1 MVEKSFDFSRGS
13 VDGAHISDMRDKT
26 SLSDVSL
33 LGGISGGA
41 TIATIAGFKPVKS
54 LVAGDLVLTQ
64 DNGYVPLNLVSPIA
78 ATQFEPGAPLVVIGY
93 GALGADFPGEDLI
106 VSQDQL
112 IMVTDEMDGS
122 DAFVRAGDLVRF
134 NPGVRF
140 VSEIANTYVLDCS
153 MHESVLVNGVWMGTG
168 YSSMSFT
175 MMTLDAQN
183 AELIGF
189 NFDDVR
195 PLCRPVQVPK
205 NNRRSLRIVR

>member
-1 MVEKSFDFSRGS
+1 M
-13 VDGAHISDMRDKT
+13 
-26 SLSDVSL
+26 
-33 LGGISGGA
+33 
-41 TIATIAGFKPVKS
+41 
-54 LVAGDLVLTQ
+54 TQ

-78 ATQFEPGAPLVVIGY
+78 ATQFEPGPPLVVIGY
-93 GALGADFPGEDLI
+93 GALGADFPSEDLI
-106 VSQDQL
+106 VSHEQL
-112 IMVTDEMDGS
+112 IMVTDEMDES

-175 MMTLDAQN
+175 MMTLDAQH

-189 NFDDVR
+189 NFDHVR
-195 PLCRPVQVPK
+195 PLCRPVQLPK

>member
-13 VDGAHISDMRDKT
+13 VDGAHISDLRDKT

-93 GALGADFPGEDLI
+93 GALGADFPSEDLI
-106 VSQDQL
+106 VSQEQL

-195 PLCRPVQVPK
+195 PLCRPVRLPK

>member
-1 MVEKSFDFSRGS
+1 M
-13 VDGAHISDMRDKT
+13 
-26 SLSDVSL
+26 
-33 LGGISGGA
+33 
-41 TIATIAGFKPVKS
+41 
-54 LVAGDLVLTQ
+54 TQ

-78 ATQFEPGAPLVVIGY
+78 ATQFEPGPPLVVIGY
-93 GALGADFPGEDLI
+93 GALGADFPSEDLI
-106 VSQDQL
+106 VSQEQL

-140 VSEIANTYVLDCS
+140 VREIANTYVLDCS

-175 MMTLDAQN
+175 MMTLDAQH

-189 NFDDVR
+189 NFDHVR
-195 PLCRPVQVPK
+195 PLYRPVQLPK
-205 NNRRSLRIVR
+205 NNRLSLRIVR